1 MAEKIGRL
9 GYLGLAIEATP
20 GTPESSPDVFIPF
33 TENSLRV
40 HHEPLMDVS
49 ARVTRVKNFS
59 SVQGKR
65 WGEGSVTMYL
75 DSLNAGYLLKLAF
88 GLEARTQKNASPP
101 IHDHLFTPTV
111 SGNAVTA
118 ATLWDNKGVDTQ
130 QFSMAAVDVC
140 ELEVT
145 TDGIATL
152 NASIMSKAPS
162 TVSAPS
168 LTTTSGTLYTW
179 KDMAARFGATVQLAQ
194 AATATKLTNFKATIS
209 NNLSLNYKS
218 GSNSPDTITYGSLEV
233 SGEFTL
239 FFESVTDRD
248 AYLNLTKR
256 SMVVTL
262 TGAQLGAGGYS
273 EQLEMVFKT
282 VTLED
287 IDYETGLDDL
297 FAITCNFVAELD
309 TVQAGFVEA
318 TLRNGKATDYS

>member
-20 GTPESSPDVFIPF
+20 GTPEATPDVFIPF

-40 HHEPLMDVS
+40 HHEPLMDIS
-49 ARVTRVKNFS
+49 ARVTRVKNYD
-59 SVQGKR
+59 SVKGKQ

-75 DSLNAGYLLKLAF
+75 DSLNCGYLLKMAF

-111 SGNAVTA
+111 SGNSVTS

-130 QFSMAAVDVC
+130 QFALAAIDVC
-140 ELEVT
+140 ELEIT
-145 TDGIATL
+145 NDGIATV
-152 NASIMSKAPS
+152 NASMMSKAPT
-162 TVSAPS
+162 TVSAPT
-168 LTTTSGTLYTW
+168 LATTSGTLYTW
-179 KDMAARFGATVQLAQ
+179 KDTAVRFGNTVALAEV
-194 AATATKLTNFKATIS
+194 ATATKLTNFKATIS
-209 NNLSLNYKS
+209 NNLSLNYKT
-218 GSNSPDTITYGSLEV
+218 GSNSPDTITYGPVEV
-233 SGEFTL
+233 SGSFTL
-239 FFESVTDRD
+239 FFENVTDRD

-262 TGAQLGAGGYS
+262 TGANLGTGDFT
-273 EQLEMVFKT
+273 EQLKLVFKK
-282 VTLED
+282 VTLDD

-297 FAITCNFVAELD
+297 FALTCNFVAELD